1 MAMATAHNLKAGVIG
16 LGDAVIIGLA
26 SSGPAQTMAVSLAAI
41 VAASGYA
48 GILPI
53 VLSFIPMIG
62 IAIGYQRLNRWD
74 PSCGATYSWVARSMS
89 AHLGFLAGWMILMYY
104 TLGTS
109 SLTVPA
115 GTYTLQL
122 IDPRAVNSNV
132 AVGIAGGLWDL
143 AVMALAIAGIKIAAR
158 FQWVL
163 SVFEYV
169 VLLAFATLA
178 AWELIHGRSAV
189 HVTSAWFTL
198 SGAGGMKGL
207 IAGILIAIFMY
218 SGWDA
223 SIYVA
228 EETVDQERNPG
239 RAAIASVVILLFL
252 YGIVTFTYQGIVP
265 DKVLQAHAGNALAV
279 IAERLAHGGP
289 WSTVMSLIVLTG
301 TVASLQ
307 AAIISAARLGL
318 AMAADRV
325 MPGFFRRIN
334 PATGSPWAVT
344 LFMGLV
350 NLVFL
355 ALSLTGSIA
364 SALSNVVS
372 ALGLIAALFYALTGA
387 AALWAFRRDLGRS
400 PGQLLLGGVLPGIG
414 VLFLVWVIVE
424 SVATHATTPTV
435 LAYGLGSIAVGAVL
449 AVAIRVIWRPR
460 FFSRG
465 RLEQV

>member
-1 MAMATAHNLKAGVIG
+1 MASAHKLKANALG
-16 LGDAVIIGLA
+16 LWDAVIIGLA

-48 GILPI
+48 GLLPI
-53 VLSFIPMIG
+53 VLSFVPMVG

-74 PSCGATYSWVARSMS
+74 PSCGATYSWVARTMS
-89 AHLGFLAGWMILMYY
+89 AYLGFLAGWMILLYY

-122 IDPRAVNSNV
+122 IDPHLVSSNV
-132 AVGIAGGLWDL
+132 AVGIAGGLWDVAVTLL
-143 AVMALAIAGIKIAAR
+143 AVAGIKLAAR

-163 SVFEYV
+163 SIFEYL
-169 VLLAFATLA
+169 VLLTFAAIA
-178 AWELIHGRSAV
+178 AWELVHGHAAVAVSRS
-189 HVTSAWFTL
+189 WFTL
-198 SGAGGMKGL
+198 QGAGGIRGL

-228 EETVDQERNPG
+228 EETTDQQRNPG

-265 DKVLQAHAGNALAV
+265 NKVLQAHAGNALAV
-279 IAERLAHGGP
+279 IAARLAHGGP

-325 MPGFFRRIN
+325 MPRSFERVN
-334 PATGSPWAVT
+334 PANGSPWLVT
-344 LFMGLV
+344 LVMGLV
-350 NLVFL
+350 NLAFL
-355 ALSLTGSIA
+355 GLSLTGSIA
-364 SALSNVVS
+364 TALSNVVS
-372 ALGLIAALFYALTGA
+372 ALGIIAALFYALTGA
-387 AALWAFRRDLGRS
+387 AAIWAFRHDLARS
-400 PGQLLLGGVLPGIG
+400 PAQLVLGGVLPAIG
-414 VLFLVWVIVE
+414 VVFLLWVIVE
-424 SVATHATTPTV
+424 SVLTHATTPTV
-435 LAYGLGSIAVGAVL
+435 LAYGLGSIAVGVVVAL
-449 AVAIRVIWRPR
+449 AIRVLAHPP
-460 FFSRG
+460 FFTQRRVG
-465 RLEQV
+465 QA